1 MGRWDNSTATEE
13 RQGQPCSKEKAPGHR
28 GEQQPQGHPHGD
40 AAGPWLCS
48 ALVKSSSKKQKK
60 RNLAKSPGAPAPPL
74 HSGAVCRAVL
84 PHAQGISAL
93 YIALPSL
100 PLRIRLY
107 KYLQGNDRNE
117 GRELFAASQD
127 GRMHSS
133 VLQLWKE
140 RFRLGHAGRME
151 KGGGEISRQ
160 GKTEQVR
167 SRGGTGARGAQSRG
181 RAVAAPCQAVPH
193 GGLSKPE
200 LGLLPPPAPSPCSGL
215 GLTVRARFPRE
226 PAPSRAS
233 AHALGSL
240 EQSGTGRSDTNPAL
254 ANCHRWHAGGGDE
267 GRGCPINKY
276 AYNKSEMLEQRCR
289 RKWVLRKKAAKPPP
303 VPRATPRCS
312 PPSAHLRAGLGH
324 PLALP
329 GPRGLPGAGRAVTTG
344 LVTAHAPLSKACSQL
359 PLAAA
364 LPPAGTRR
372 GHNRDTAG
380 MGSGRSA
387 APMGVAVGT
396 RGGLLASSSTARQR
410 G

>member
-1 MGRWDNSTATEE
+1 M
-13 RQGQPCSKEKAPGHR
+13 
-28 GEQQPQGHPHGD
+28 
-40 AAGPWLCS
+40 
-48 ALVKSSSKKQKK
+48 
-60 RNLAKSPGAPAPPL
+60 
-74 HSGAVCRAVL
+74 
-84 PHAQGISAL
+84 
-93 YIALPSL
+93 
-100 PLRIRLY
+100 
-107 KYLQGNDRNE
+107 
-117 GRELFAASQD
+117 
-127 GRMHSS
+127 
-133 VLQLWKE
+133 
-140 RFRLGHAGRME
+140 
-151 KGGGEISRQ
+151 
-160 GKTEQVR
+160 R
-167 SRGGTGARGAQSRG
+167 SRGGTGARGARSRG
-181 RAVAAPCQAVPH
+181 RAAAAPCQAVPH

-289 RKWVLRKKAAKPPP
+289 RKWVWRKKAAKPPP

-364 LPPAGTRR
+364 LPPAG
-372 GHNRDTAG
+372 DTAG
-380 MGSGRSA
+380 TQPGHGRDGQRTERGPHGGGCGDKGGAPGPQQHCRAAGLKQSGCKKLPTTRSNSPGAQHRSCPQPGRIWGRASPRGAGGGLESCQHSSRSPPTDHRSEA
-387 APMGVAVGT
+387 AALLRAGLAPQARRSLQGLLSFPLQGLGTADKLRTTAVLSCEVSAPVPAGPAPGGT
-396 RGGLLASSSTARQR
+396 RRWGDPPGAIPYLCFPATAWPWGCGGLPAASAQLLLQTEGR
-410 G
+410 